1 MIILAMTAII
11 IGALL
16 GQRFK
21 VFILVPAIAISS
33 AATFGIGMAHNSS
46 LWSSL
51 LATVLAISAL
61 QMGYLGGAV
70 LRFSAGQQVRKGS
83 QGVIAAGQR
92 LPAERY

>member
-1 MIILAMTAII
+1 MLILATTAII

-33 AATFGIGMAHNSS
+33 AATFGIGIAHNSS
-46 LWSSL
+46 LWSIL

-61 QMGYLGGAV
+61 QMGYLGGV
-70 LRFSAGQQVRKGS
+70 IIRFVSAGVQVHKDSHGI
-83 QGVIAAGQR
+83 IATVQR
-92 LPAERY
+92 PAR